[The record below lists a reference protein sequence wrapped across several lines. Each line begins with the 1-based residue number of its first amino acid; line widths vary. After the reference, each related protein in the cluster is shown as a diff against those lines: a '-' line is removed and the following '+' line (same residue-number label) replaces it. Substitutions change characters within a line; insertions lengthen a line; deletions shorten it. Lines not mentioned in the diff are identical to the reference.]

1 MTGDGHSSADPAADP
16 APSVTNPSLVDS
28 TLQSRLDGLTLETRR
43 RLEGSVTGRHRS
55 RLRGFSAEFA
65 EHREYVAGDDLR
77 YVDWKVYGR
86 SDRYHLKQFEDE
98 TNFSCWLVL
107 DTSESMSYRSANA
120 PLSKLDH
127 ARRAAAALAWL
138 VLRQSDAV
146 GMVTVAGRLGQLLPP
161 STQPSHLGQLNQAL
175 LASTAEGP
183 TGLGSAFADLASR
196 LPRPAIVICFSDLF
210 DDLDQTFVGL
220 EQLAWRGHDVVVLQV
235 IDPAEQD
242 FPFEDPTRF
251 VGMEGEADQVVEP
264 RALADAYR
272 SEFRRFLDDVSTRC
286 RSMQM
291 DHLLLRTDVPLDDV
305 LPGFLQARRRRGREA
320 RP

>member
-1 MTGDGHSSADPAADP
+1 MTADGQVSTDPV
-16 APSVTNPSLVDS
+16 PSETTPNLVDS
-28 TLQSRLDGLTLETRR
+28 TLQSRLHGLTLETRR
-43 RLEGSVTGRHRS
+43 RLEGTVTGRHRS

-107 DTSESMSYRSANA
+107 DTSESMSYRSGDA

-146 GMVTVAGRLGQLLPP
+146 GLVTVAGKLGQLLPP

-175 LASTAEGP
+175 LASSAEGP
-183 TGLGSAFADLASR
+183 TGRGSAFSDLASR
-196 LPRPAIVICFSDLF
+196 LTRPAIVICFSDLF
-210 DDLDQTFVGL
+210 DDLDQTFAGL

-272 SEFRRFLDDVSTRC
+272 AEFRRFLEDVSTRC

-291 DHLLLRTDVPLDDV
+291 DYRLLRSDVPLGDV
-305 LPGFLQARRRRGREA
+305 LPRFLQARRRRRGPGA

>member
-1 MTGDGHSSADPAADP
+1 VTGDGHLSTDP
-16 APSVTNPSLVDS
+16 APAATDPNLVDS
-28 TLQSRLDGLTLETRR
+28 ALQSRLAGLTLETRR

-107 DTSESMSYRSANA
+107 DTSESMSYRSSEA

-146 GMVTVAGRLGQLLPP
+146 GLVTVAESLGQLLPP
-161 STQPSHLGQLNQAL
+161 STQPSHLRQLSQAL
-175 LASTAEGP
+175 LATTAEGP
-183 TGLGSAFADLASR
+183 TGLGSAFSDLAAR
-196 LPRPAIVICFSDLF
+196 LTRPAIVICFSDLF
-210 DDLDQTFVGL
+210 DDLDQTFAGL
-220 EQLAWRGHDVVVLQV
+220 EQLVWRGHDVVVLQV
-235 IDPAEQD
+235 IDPAEED

-251 VGMEGEADQVVEP
+251 EGMEGEADQVVEP
-264 RALADAYR
+264 RALAEAYR
-272 SEFRRFLDDVSTRC
+272 GEFRGFLDDVSTRC

-291 DHLLLRTDVPLDDV
+291 DHQLLRTDVPLADV
-305 LPGFLQARRRRGREA
+305 LPRFLQSRRRRLGRGA
-320 RP
+320 TP